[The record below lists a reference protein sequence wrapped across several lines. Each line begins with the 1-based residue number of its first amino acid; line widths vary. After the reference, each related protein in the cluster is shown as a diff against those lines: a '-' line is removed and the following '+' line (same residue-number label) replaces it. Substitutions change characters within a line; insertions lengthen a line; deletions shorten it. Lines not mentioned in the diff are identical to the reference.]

1 MHGYGDGGG
10 RCIFSV
16 YFRME
21 CRHAVGLFLPR
32 IKNIER
38 ERERKEPCIIGNRK
52 FLIRTRVKNGCLAPQ

>member
-1 MHGYGDGGG
+1 MHGYGDGGGG

-32 IKNIER
+32 IKNIYKER
-38 ERERKEPCIIGNRK
+38 VRKRERKR
-52 FLIRTRVKNGCLAPQ
+52 RTMYHWQQEISY